1 MTRRPCGYGKG
12 SFSLHLNTLARKG
25 LTRIRYRTGKP
36 TGHSLTMNT
45 AHPDLGQ
52 NGVVCG
58 MKMPHHQYIHLFG
71 DDDSGHSTAVL
82 MPAG

>member
-1 MTRRPCGYGKG
+1 
-12 SFSLHLNTLARKG
+12 
-25 LTRIRYRTGKP
+25 
-36 TGHSLTMNT
+36 
-45 AHPDLGQ
+45 
-52 NGVVCG
+52 